1 MRQHADWCVLILAA
15 LAACRPSAPVARPV
29 ATDHVALPPSYMFR
43 PASITVP
50 AGTRVT
56 WTNTDHFTHSIRLL
70 DRGTGGGGG
79 GGAQPMILK
88 PGDSTSF
95 TFATPGTHLYDCS
108 FHPHDMHGEVVVTP
122 NPAH

>member
-1 MRQHADWCVLILAA
+1 MRQHADWGVLILAA
-15 LAACRPSAPVARPV
+15 LAACRPAPAARPV

-43 PASITVP
+43 PAAITVP

-70 DRGTGGGGG
+70 DQGPGW
-79 GGAQPMILK
+79 QPMILK

-95 TFATPGTHLYDCS
+95 TFTTSGTHPYDCS

-122 NPAH
+122 AH

>member
-1 MRQHADWCVLILAA
+1 VRQHAGSRVLILAA
-15 LAACRPSAPVARPV
+15 LAACRPAPAAPPV

-43 PASITVP
+43 PAAITVP

-70 DRGTGGGGG
+70 DQGTGR
-79 GGAQPMILK
+79 QPMILK

-95 TFATPGTHLYDCS
+95 TFTTSGTHPYDCS

-122 NPAH
+122 AH